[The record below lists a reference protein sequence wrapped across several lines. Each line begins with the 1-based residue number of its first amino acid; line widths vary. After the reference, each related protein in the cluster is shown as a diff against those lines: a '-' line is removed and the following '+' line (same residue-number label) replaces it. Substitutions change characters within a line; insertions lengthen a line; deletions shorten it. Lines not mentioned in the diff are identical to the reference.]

1 MINVFHIIVS
11 LNIGGAELMLK
22 RLLLECSGDDN
33 YKQTV
38 LTLKGPG
45 LIEDDLRAKGVDV
58 INLNMRSFK
67 SSLGGMYKLI
77 RLMRIKKPDAVFTW
91 MYHADLIGGVAA
103 YLAGIN
109 NIIWGIRNT
118 QIPQRG
124 FSGTRF
130 VIKLCSILSFVIPR
144 VIICC
149 AHSAKS
155 AHAQLGYCSKKM
167 MVIPNGYDLTAF
179 NPSQNLKINIKKKLG
194 INQDSKV
201 LGIVGR
207 FDELKDFNNFIQA
220 ASRAT
225 QKFDNLYFLMAGNGI
240 DQQNSQLMSWITE
253 AKIEDR
259 VLLFGQVDPHD
270 IYAAMDFY
278 CLSSKAEGF
287 PNVVAEAMAME
298 TPCIVTDV
306 GDAGIIVNDLGR
318 VVSPNNSYELS
329 KAIVE
334 MFEMPESAL
343 IKMGSEAR
351 QFISDNYNIRK
362 VAKKYLK
369 LSHYGLYKRQDLNE

>member
-1 MINVFHIIVS
+1 MTNAFHIIAS

-22 RLLLECSGDDN
+22 RLLLECSDDDF
-33 YKQTV
+33 KQTV

-45 LIEDDLRAKGVDV
+45 VIDDDLRAKGVDV

-67 SSLGGMYKLI
+67 TSMQGMYSLI
-77 RLMRIKKPDAVFTW
+77 RLMRIKKPDVVFTW
-91 MYHADLIGGVAA
+91 MYHADFIGGVAA
-103 YLAGIN
+103 YLAGMK

-118 QIPQRG
+118 QIPQRRL
-124 FSGTRF
+124 SGTWF
-130 VIKLCSILSFVIPR
+130 VMKLCSILSYVIPR

-149 AHSAKS
+149 AYSAKS
-155 AHAQLGYCSKKM
+155 AHSKLGYCSKKM

-194 INQDSKV
+194 IKEDSKV

-220 ASRAT
+220 ASIAA
-225 QKFDNLYFLMAGNGI
+225 QKFDNLYFFMAGNGV
-240 DQQNSQLMSWITE
+240 DHQNSELMSWINE
-253 AKIEDR
+253 AKIKDR

-334 MFEMPESAL
+334 MFEMPESEI

-351 QFISDNYNIRK
+351 QSIFDNYNITK
-362 VAKKYLK
+362 VAKQFLK
-369 LSHYGLYKRQDLNE
+369 LSHYD

>member
-1 MINVFHIIVS
+1 MINTFHIIVS
-11 LNIGGAELMLK
+11 LHPIGGAELMLK
-22 RLLLECSGDDN
+22 RLLLECSHDDN

-45 LIEDDLRAKGVDV
+45 VIDDDLRAKGVDV
-58 INLNMRSFK
+58 INLNMVRSFK

-91 MYHADLIGGVAA
+91 MYHADLIGGVA
-103 YLAGIN
+103 YLVGIK

-124 FSGTRF
+124 LSVTWF

-144 VIICC
+144 VIVCC
-149 AHSAKS
+149 AYAAKS
-155 AHAQLGYCSKKM
+155 AHAKLGYCSKKM

-179 NPSQNLKINIKKKLG
+179 NPSQNLKNNVKKKLG
-194 INQDSKV
+194 IKEDSKV
-201 LGIVGR
+201 IGIVGR
-207 FDELKDFNNFIQA
+207 FDVLKDFNNFIQA
-220 ASRAT
+220 ASRVA
-225 QKFDNLYFLMAGNGI
+225 QKFDNVYFLMAGKGI
-240 DQQNSQLMSWITE
+240 DQQNSQLMSWINV

-270 IYAAMDFY
+270 IFAAMDFY

-306 GDAGIIVNDLGR
+306 GDARIIVNDLGK
-318 VVSPNNSYELS
+318 VVLPNNPYQLS
-329 KAIVE
+329 KAIIE
-334 MFEMPESAL
+334 MLEMPESL
-343 IKMGSEAR
+343 VIKMGSEAR

-362 VAKKYLK
+362 VAQQYLK
-369 LSHYGLYKRQDLNE
+369 LSHYGSNKR